1 MLKDYGVWGPKT
13 LFGRNYMGIIRS
25 TFLIDAEGRIARVWR
40 NVRLAGH
47 VDEVLEAAQALSRT
61 G

>member
-25 TFLIDAEGRIARVWR
+25 TFLIDAKGRISHIWR
-40 NVRLAGH
+40 NVRIAGH
-47 VDEVLEAAQALSRT
+47 VDEVLEAAKAVSSAR
-61 G
+61 